1 MRKRKSILPSPPTSL
16 VEVGVVVV
24 VVVDVV
30 SSVVVVVGSVVVE
43 VVVVSASHL
52 FSPLMQ
58 VSHVSSK
65 VLQSLKK

>member
-1 MRKRKSILPSPPTSL
+1 MCVNEKSKSILPSPPTSL

-30 SSVVVVVGSVVVE
+30 VVVASVVVD